1 MRINLKEMTL
11 KFKNCKSSL
20 IIFTK
25 YVQETVLTDSENLDY
40 VFGEKVTNN
49 RKKNQITRMVAV

>member
-11 KFKNCKSSL
+11 IFKNCKSSL

-49 RKKNQITRMVAV
+49 RKKNQTTRMVAV

>member
-49 RKKNQITRMVAV
+49 RKKNQTTRMVAV

>member
-25 YVQETVLTDSENLDY
+25 YEQETVLTDSENLDY

-49 RKKNQITRMVAV
+49 RKKNQTTRMVAV

>member
-25 YVQETVLTDSENLDY
+25 YVQETVLTDSENLDC

-49 RKKNQITRMVAV
+49 RKKNQTTRMVAV